1 MLCVY
6 PANCTDFSNNGM
18 GVISPSSAIV
28 KETLN
33 GNYELEIVHPYDVH
47 GKWRRLV
54 DGNIVRAPVP
64 SAMTPQVAL
73 SYKAISEGKMIYEVN
88 TK

>member
-33 GNYELEIVHPYDVH
+33 GSYELEIVHPYD
-47 GKWRRLV
+47 
-54 DGNIVRAPVP
+54 
-64 SAMTPQVAL
+64 T
-73 SYKAISEGKMIYEVN
+73 
-88 TK
+88 